1 MSESLVAWL
10 ATRSPAELAKILSS
24 RPDAWH
30 PWPPRS
36 LGELIGRLTRQQALV
51 TVVCTAPA
59 PAAQVAEMIAARAE
73 DDWIPLARLADELGV
88 ETDDAALTRAV
99 EWLTDR
105 ALAWP
110 DGD

>member
-24 RPDAWH
+24 RPDTWQ

-36 LGELIGRLTRQQALV
+36 MGELIGRLTRQQALV

-73 DDWIPLARLADELGV
+73 DDYVPLATLADELSV
-88 ETDDAALTRAV
+88 EADDPALVKALD
-99 EWLTDR
+99 WLTV
-105 ALAWP
+105 
-110 DGD
+110 